1 MAESVFIAGDWGST
15 HLRLY
20 LCCLNSIEI
29 TSGPAS
35 ETAEILAIRNGPG
48 CSKIDNDFEQI
59 FFDLVADWIEQYGP
73 VPVILSGAVGSN
85 IGWHTVPYLDCP
97 AGPDQIAR
105 ATTKLHVR
113 GLDLWILS
121 GLKTLNALQ
130 TPDIMRGEELQL
142 LGWMLTQSKQAS
154 EQIVMLPGTHNKWAL
169 VKDGQVDSFVTAF
182 TGELYSLL
190 EQQSMLIT
198 QPMAENFSDKF
209 FMQGV
214 ELAKTLQ
221 PGQLLNALFGTRSRQ
236 IAAELT
242 AEDAASYLSGLL
254 VASDII
260 GSMALLNLGAQI
272 TQVVI
277 IGNQM
282 LSYAYQLA
290 LSSLGI
296 AAKICDP
303 AQIAVAGYKAVYQ
316 SLDRDRD
323 Q

>member
-1 MAESVFIAGDWGST
+1 
-15 HLRLY
+15 
-20 LCCLNSIEI
+20 
-29 TSGPAS
+29 
-35 ETAEILAIRNGPG
+35 
-48 CSKIDNDFEQI
+48 
-59 FFDLVADWIEQYGP
+59 
-73 VPVILSGAVGSN
+73 
-85 IGWHTVPYLDCP
+85 
-97 AGPDQIAR
+97 
-105 ATTKLHVR
+105 
-113 GLDLWILS
+113 
-121 GLKTLNALQ
+121 
-130 TPDIMRGEELQL
+130 
-142 LGWMLTQSKQAS
+142 
-154 EQIVMLPGTHNKWAL
+154 
-169 VKDGQVDSFVTAF
+169 
-182 TGELYSLL
+182 
-190 EQQSMLIT
+190 MLIT

-242 AEDAASYLSGLL
+242 AEDAASYFSGLL

-260 GSMALLNLGAQI
+260 GSMALLNPGAQI

-303 AQIAVAGYKAVYQ
+303 AQIAVAGYQAVYQ